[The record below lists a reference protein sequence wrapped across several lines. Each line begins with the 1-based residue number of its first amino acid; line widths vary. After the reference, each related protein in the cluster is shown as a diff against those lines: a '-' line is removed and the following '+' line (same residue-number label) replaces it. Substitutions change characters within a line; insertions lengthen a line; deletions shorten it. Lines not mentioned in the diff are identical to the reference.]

1 MFSFFDEMGSFC
13 YWAFKNELS
22 VSHFNQMFST
32 WWQIPV
38 NLLYNAG
45 YMWVNAVNYCF
56 YTPNTVP
63 NGDWGF
69 FTVYLIGDSIMRF
82 FYRDE
87 NPQLVT
93 A

>member
-1 MFSFFDEMGSFC
+1 MLSFFDEMGSFC

-22 VSHFNQMFST
+22 VSHFNKMFTT

-45 YMWVNAVNYCF
+45 NMWINAVHYCF

-69 FTVYLIGDSIMRF
+69 FTFYLIGDTLMRF